1 MSKGARLLIMLAL
14 VAMMPLAGCG
24 LDLRP
29 LFGGGQS
36 GAPPSGPEP
45 AATRR
50 ASGGGAAVGTAGVSI
65 WISLVPPM
73 AQAGDEVV
81 LMGQG
86 FAPEEEITL
95 AILRSDGQVLVP
107 GFNIYQAD
115 GLGNLPTTR
124 LRMPSNLT
132 AGEYLLE
139 ARGGVSQRAV
149 QFRFWVR
156 GNAGSVE
163 LTRTSGAPGDR
174 FSLTAAGFAPGER
187 VVVFFEG
194 HGNDPLTALSAD
206 VEGSVWADNLR
217 IPFVQPGDYDLILLG
232 QLSQVR
238 SAKSFRVSAFQPVL
252 ILNAETLSPN
262 AAVSVFGYG
271 FAPSEEVDVYLD
283 GQNAKPV
290 ALQTDSAGHLA
301 YHNALKL
308 PNVLMTKNTVVARG
322 KRSQQEARTDFQYGP
337 GLPSV
342 ELSDYFGSPG
352 ARLTLA
358 GQGFRSRERVEVFL
372 GDPGAGKKL
381 LSVRA
386 DDNGNLSPGETF
398 NLPEDLPVGSVRLSV
413 VGEVNRGALTL
424 RFDILPW
431 APEVVLSPASGLP
444 GTAVYFD
451 CHGFAAKEEVR
462 VYLGDP
468 SSQPITSVTT
478 DGQGSLSRAGP
489 LRIPDGARGRLS
501 FYFVGGRSGAKTQA
515 GFSVNAS
522 HS

>member
-1 MSKGARLLIMLAL
+1 
-14 VAMMPLAGCG
+14 
-24 LDLRP
+24 
-29 LFGGGQS
+29 
-36 GAPPSGPEP
+36 
-45 AATRR
+45 
-50 ASGGGAAVGTAGVSI
+50 
-65 WISLVPPM
+65 
-73 AQAGDEVV
+73 
-81 LMGQG
+81 
-86 FAPEEEITL
+86 
-95 AILRSDGQVLVP
+95 
-107 GFNIYQAD
+107 
-115 GLGNLPTTR
+115 
-124 LRMPSNLT
+124 
-132 AGEYLLE
+132 
-139 ARGGVSQRAV
+139 
-149 QFRFWVR
+149 
-156 GNAGSVE
+156 
-163 LTRTSGAPGDR
+163 
-174 FSLTAAGFAPGER
+174 
-187 VVVFFEG
+187 
-194 HGNDPLTALSAD
+194 
-206 VEGSVWADNLR
+206 
-217 IPFVQPGDYDLILLG
+217 
-232 QLSQVR
+232 
-238 SAKSFRVSAFQPVL
+238 
-252 ILNAETLSPN
+252 
-262 AAVSVFGYG
+262 
-271 FAPSEEVDVYLD
+271 
-283 GQNAKPV
+283 
-290 ALQTDSAGHLA
+290 
-301 YHNALKL
+301 
-308 PNVLMTKNTVVARG
+308 
-322 KRSQQEARTDFQYGP
+322 
-337 GLPSV
+337 
-342 ELSDYFGSPG
+342 LSDYFGSPG

-386 DDNGNLSPGETF
+386 DDNGNLSPSETF